1 MTAKPGSDGPGE
13 TPDRR
18 GSGRWSRRDFLRTS
32 GLGVAAVAGLGGLAA
47 CTRTGSSGGSAL
59 QQARQ
64 SGTIKVGIANEIPY
78 GYTDQS
84 GKVTGQAPE
93 VARAVF
99 SAIGIRNID
108 ATTVN
113 FDQLIP
119 ALNARQ
125 FDMVAAGMFITSAR
139 CKNAA
144 FSIPDYVAPTAFLV
158 PKGNPQNVLKF
169 EDITA
174 KNLKLAVETG
184 AVEQTYAKQL
194 GVPDSQTQ
202 AFDSQN
208 ALLQAVV
215 EGRVY
220 AAALTNISLLNA
232 VKQNPTA
239 PVEVTA
245 GFTPVISGKPQVEAG
260 GFVFRQSDGDLRDAF
275 NPALKTL
282 HDNGQW
288 LKIAQPFGFTQDNV
302 PGADIT
308 TDSLCQSS

>member
-1 MTAKPGSDGPGE
+1 MTASNSDVPGGNPEGPAS
-13 TPDRR
+13 TRWTRR
-18 GSGRWSRRDFLRTS
+18 AFLRTS
-32 GLGVAAVAGLGGLAA
+32 GLGAAAVAMTGLAA
-47 CTRTGSSGGSAL
+47 CTRTAPGPGGAL

-64 SGTIKVGIANEIPY
+64 NGTIKVGIAGEVPY
-78 GYTDQS
+78 GYTDKS
-84 GKVTGQAPE
+84 GRVTGQAPE

-99 SAIGIRNID
+99 NSIGIHNID
-108 ATTVN
+108 ATQVD

-125 FDMVAAGMFITSAR
+125 FDMVAAGMFITATR

-144 FSIPDYVAPTAFLV
+144 FSIPDYIAPTAFLV
-158 PKGNPQNVLKF
+158 PKGNPQHVLKF

-184 AVEQTYAKQL
+184 AVEQTYAQQL
-194 GVPDSQTQ
+194 GVPQQQTL
-202 AFDSQN
+202 ALSDQN

-232 VKQNPTA
+232 VKQNPGA

-245 GFTPVISGKPQVEAG
+245 GFTPVIKGKPQVEAG
-260 GFVFRQSDGDLRDAF
+260 GFVFRPADADLRDAF
-275 NPALKTL
+275 NTGLKTL

-288 LKIAQPFGFTQDNV
+288 LHIAQPFGFTQDNV
-302 PGADIT
+302 PGPDVT
-308 TDSLCQSS
+308 TESLCQPS